1 MSARHLALYGVCL
14 VAGLAGGYGWG
25 SWGSQEPVQE
35 PRPSPRLLMASACPS
50 LPAAA
55 LKSPVHVLPP
65 LAEIRQA
72 IREELQ
78 AALAQHAPVP
88 AQEQAPVEEDP
99 AQVEQRQRVHEETRY
114 RVQQALSR
122 GTWTQEDSHTLR
134 GALPAL
140 SIPQQ
145 DELIGQLFTAVQSGR
160 LRVEGG
166 GPPL

>member
-1 MSARHLALYGVCL
+1 MSARHLALCGVCL
-14 VAGLAGGYGWG
+14 VAGLAGGHGWG
-25 SWGSQEPVQE
+25 SWGSQEPTQG
-35 PRPSPRLLMASACPS
+35 PQPTSRLVMASACPS
-50 LPAAA
+50 LPVPVP
-55 LKSPVHVLPP
+55 KSPAHVLPP
-65 LAEIRQA
+65 LVDIRQA

-88 AQEQAPVEEDP
+88 AEEQAPVEEDP

-122 GTWTQEDSHTLR
+122 GTWTQEDSNNLR
-134 GALPAL
+134 GVLHALP
-140 SIPQQ
+140 IPQQ
-145 DELIGQLFTAVQSGR
+145 DELIGQLFTAIQEGR